1 MLARFMFLNLF
12 GACILACGQ
21 CILFYYLLLF
31 YLYLFSS
38 VFLWILGMMRMTRL
52 KFMLFFFSQP
62 IHNRDYVYAK
72 TEAEQYISVQ
82 IPADDCNE
90 QQD

>member
-1 MLARFMFLNLF
+1 MWTVHSV
-12 GACILACGQ
+12 
-21 CILFYYLLLF
+21 LLF
-31 YLYLFSS
+31 ITVLSLFI
-38 VFLWILGMMRMTRL
+38 FLCFSLDPRNDENDCYYRL

>member
-1 MLARFMFLNLF
+1 MLARFMFLSLF
-12 GACILACGQ
+12 GACILARGH
-21 CILFYYLLLF
+21 CILFYYLMLF
-31 YLYLFSS
+31 HLYLFSS
-38 VFLWILGMMRMTRL
+38 VFLWILGMMRMDEIH
-52 KFMLFFFSQP
+52 FFSQP

-72 TEAEQYISVQ
+72 AEAEQYISVQ